1 MSSPISPYALLCASK
16 PKPAPTLVT
25 AYDLYS
31 AAQSSFAPA
40 SNGNVSDEILNVPSR
55 STVPPRSDQPSAAPL
70 TPPSA
75 KRTHYIAEIQSR
87 HNAARRS
94 SVTLH
99 P

>member
-16 PKPAPTLVT
+16 PKPTPTVVT

-31 AAQSSFAPA
+31 AAQSSFVPA
-40 SNGNVSDEILNVPSR
+40 SDGNIYDESPNVPAR
-55 STVPPRSDQPSAAPL
+55 STVPPRSNQASAAPL

-94 SVTLH
+94 SVTVQ